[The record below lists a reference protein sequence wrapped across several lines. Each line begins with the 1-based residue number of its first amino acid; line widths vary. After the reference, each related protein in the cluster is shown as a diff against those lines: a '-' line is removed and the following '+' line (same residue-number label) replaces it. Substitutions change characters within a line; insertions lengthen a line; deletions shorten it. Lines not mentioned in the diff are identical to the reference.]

1 MISPELTTE
10 LKEILLKK
18 LGREVTMAEADRFGN
33 ALVKYFSLLTKM
45 NKEGK
50 KASE

>member
-10 LKEILLKK
+10 LKEILFKK
-18 LGREVTMAEADRFGN
+18 LGREVTLAEADRFGN
-33 ALVKYFSLLTKM
+33 ALVRYFSLLIKM
-45 NKEGK
+45 SKDGK